1 MLQPILSPRWCAI
14 ALAAAAFLAA
24 EPTPAPAQNIQEQ
37 LSAVVRVRTVVP
49 GDARTAEA
57 LGRSREGNGV
67 VIDQA
72 GLVVTIGYLMVEA
85 TGVEVM
91 SSDGRS
97 VPAQAIGYDHESGF
111 GLLRT
116 LAPLMV
122 KPLAFGRSA
131 DLKAQDPVLIAG
143 FGGPAAAAPG
153 FVVTRREFAGS
164 WEYLLDD
171 AIFTAPPYLNWSGA
185 ALIDRT
191 GRLVGIGSLI
201 VGDTTGGAA
210 AIPGN
215 MFVPI
220 DRLKPILADLIAE
233 GQSSAPPAPWLGLA
247 AEEVQGRLL
256 VVRVTP
262 EGPAAKA
269 GVRPGDIITG
279 IGNDTPRGL
288 ADYYRKMRARGPAGT
303 AVPLTLQQGGEQR
316 SITIVSDDRRKHLKL
331 KSSF

>member
-1 MLQPILSPRWCAI
+1 MLQPIVSPRWYAI
-14 ALAAAAFLAA
+14 ALTTVAVLGM
-24 EPTPAPAQNIQEQ
+24 EPTLAPAQNIEEQ

-49 GDARTAEA
+49 GDARTAES

-67 VIDQA
+67 VIDQG
-72 GLVVTIGYLMVEA
+72 GLVLTIGYLMVEA

-91 SSDGRS
+91 STDGRS
-97 VPAQAIGYDHESGF
+97 VPAQVIGYDHESGF
-111 GLLRT
+111 GLLRA
-116 LAPLMV
+116 LAPLKA
-122 KPLAFGRSA
+122 KPLAIGRSA

-143 FGGPAAAAPG
+143 FGGAATAAPG
-153 FVVTRREFAGS
+153 FVVARREFAGS

-201 VGDTTGGAA
+201 VGDTTGGTAG
-210 AIPGN
+210 IPGN

-262 EGPAAKA
+262 DGPAARA
-269 GVRPGDIITG
+269 GVQPGDIITG

-303 AVPLTLQQGGEQR
+303 AVPLTLQQGGERR